1 MYIPKDNDMLYSMIN
16 MKLRDQYESFDEL
29 CGCEDLDAASLIVR
43 LNAAGYE
50 YDEGHNKFTPVMDE
64 VAPTNEESEKQQN
77 TSAIEESKSH

>member
-50 YDEGHNKFTPVMDE
+50 YDEEHNKFTPVLDE
-64 VAPTNEESEKQQN
+64 VAPTTADSEVKLNN
-77 TSAIEESKSH
+77 TATDEAKSH